1 MKSKASPTSTVA
13 LQLQPLLLSSKL
25 VVTGIWTAGLAL
37 LTVVLALTAV
47 DYWSARASMLQ
58 DSAVEA
64 AIVADNVS
72 AAVVFRDTETATEML
87 SALRSSSM
95 VLSAGVYDHD
105 GVLLAHYARSRDP
118 QFPTTLRATGMD
130 RIAERAGWTMLE
142 ITHPIHG
149 ADAEVGTL

>member
-1 MKSKASPTSTVA
+1 MKSKAPPTSTVA

-64 AIVADNVS
+64 AIVADNVLGRRGVPRHRNRHRD
-72 AAVVFRDTETATEML
+72 AVGP
-87 SALRSSSM
+87 ALI
-95 VLSAGVYDHD
+95 V
-105 GVLLAHYARSRDP
+105 
-118 QFPTTLRATGMD
+118 
-130 RIAERAGWTMLE
+130 
-142 ITHPIHG
+142 HG
-149 ADAEVGTL
+149 AQCRCV